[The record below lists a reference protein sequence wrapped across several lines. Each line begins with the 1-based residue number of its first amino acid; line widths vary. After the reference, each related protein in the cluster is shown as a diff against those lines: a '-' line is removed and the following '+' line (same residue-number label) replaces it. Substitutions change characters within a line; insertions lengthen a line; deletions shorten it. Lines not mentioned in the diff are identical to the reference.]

1 MAETERPV
9 LQVRVDRDVCYG
21 HGVCSGAAPEVYELD
36 EAGYNA
42 SDGRLITV
50 EQETRARRGAS
61 ACPERAIELLP
72 VKNEDESTI

>member
-1 MAETERPV
+1 MLRI
-9 LQVRVDRDVCYG
+9 RVDKDVCYG
-21 HGVCSGAAPEVYELD
+21 HGVCSAAAPDVYELD

-42 SDGRLITV
+42 SDGKLITA

-72 VKNEDESTI
+72 ASSEDESAT